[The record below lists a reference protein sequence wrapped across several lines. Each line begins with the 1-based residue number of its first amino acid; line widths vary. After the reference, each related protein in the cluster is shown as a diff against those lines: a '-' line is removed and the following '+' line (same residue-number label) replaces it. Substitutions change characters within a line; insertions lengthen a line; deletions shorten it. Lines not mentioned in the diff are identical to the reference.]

1 MVADVSR
8 SAQATGAATAPAHA
22 ATGVTESPN
31 KRYHSRGAVRHRRKG
46 GWIESIRYIELQW
59 PDASRVTERATLPA
73 SGYRV
78 GCATNYLWKVGG
90 EDNQGDGT
98 TFGRDAQVVLR
109 KRGAAEEGVRFAD
122 GEADARDVAKK
133 RVGELKLG
141 AAGSCGWEQ
150 VDHIKFS
157 GDEHKSSVAS
167 GQNNVDNMRKVKKET
182 VCVRGVRGLRIRWA

>member
-31 KRYHSRGAVRHRRKG
+31 KRYHSRGAVRHRRKDYG
-46 GWIESIRYIELQW
+46 KSVARTTKGMVQPLVETHKSYFESE
-59 PDASRVTERATLPA
+59 
-73 SGYRV
+73 
-78 GCATNYLWKVGG
+78 
-90 EDNQGDGT
+90 
-98 TFGRDAQVVLR
+98 
-109 KRGAAEEGVRFAD
+109 
-122 GEADARDVAKK
+122 
-133 RVGELKLG
+133 GELKLG

-167 GQNNVDNMRKVKKET
+167 GQNSVDNMRKVKKET
-182 VCVRGVRGLRIRWA
+182 TSDPKYKPFKLTRAAQVSW